1 MRSADLLP
9 CSRADNLV
17 IHELDDETLVFDTE
31 RNEAHCLNQTAALVW
46 KHCDGKTTAAQAAQ
60 FLQSALN
67 VTVDADLIW
76 LAVKQL
82 ERFDLVEMTRKS
94 PRVPR
99 RKLLFK
105 YAPPRWPCPRSCRS
119 RRRHRRSQHHVLH
132 QTQSRVAPARAT
144 AIAHLVIATRV
155 LAVPLSSKLM
165 PPRA

>member
-94 PRVPR
+94 PRVSR
-99 RKLLFK
+99 RKLLSK
-105 YAPPRWPCPRSCRS
+105 YAPAALALPAIMSITAPTPAQSASCTPPNAVQGCPCSSDGDCASGNCNAGTCGP
-119 RRRHRRSQHHVLH
+119 
-132 QTQSRVAPARAT
+132 
-144 AIAHLVIATRV
+144 
-155 LAVPLSSKLM
+155 PL
-165 PPRA
+165 